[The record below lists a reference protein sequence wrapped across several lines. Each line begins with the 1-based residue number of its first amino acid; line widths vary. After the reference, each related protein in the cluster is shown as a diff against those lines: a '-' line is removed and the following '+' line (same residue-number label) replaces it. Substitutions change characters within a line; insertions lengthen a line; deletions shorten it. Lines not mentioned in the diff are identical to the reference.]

1 MPAVDPLSAN
11 SRALGPLDTGPS
23 NPLAFGATL
32 LPWDINRD
40 GGAGAPLPH
49 KAMPR
54 RKHEEG
60 MAFPDVMYK
69 HNRSASSASTGSLVP
84 PGLGSPG
91 VQEAHTL
98 LDHAIGS
105 DQWMSQ
111 KVAQHVD
118 NARTKVDLG

>member
-32 LPWDINRD
+32 LPWDINRE
-40 GGAGAPLPH
+40 AGVDVPP
-49 KAMPR
+49 KAAAPR
-54 RKHEEG
+54 RRHEEG
-60 MAFPDVMYK
+60 MAFPEVMYK
-69 HNRSASSASTGSLVP
+69 HNRSASSASTRSLVAP
-84 PGLGSPG
+84 KLASPG
-91 VQEAHTL
+91 GQESL
-98 LDHAIGS
+98 LEHAVGS

-111 KVAQHVD
+111 KIAQHVD